1 MEALVKGMTFLLRPW
16 YSAWQGTGALRACYS
31 LRECFALCLGLFCSA
46 IPCPAIPQSGIFSHC
61 YHFSPLWLRHFLPL
75 TLSFLFW
82 LSLDLQFVLSATSLF
97 SFFKEKKNLYSP
109 LCCLSSGGFCPWVGR
124 LNGWVLLGLAQ
135 WTIPWSCGLTGWAC
149 HSSAVEVEVNSGI
162 TVLSGALTM
171 H

>member
-61 YHFSPLWLRHFLPL
+61 YHFSPLWLWHFLPL

-97 SFFKEKKNLYSP
+97 SFFKEKKKIFIVLYAVFP
-109 LCCLSSGGFCPWVGR
+109 LVVSALELAVWMAECSLAWLSEPYRDPVG
-124 LNGWVLLGLAQ
+124 WQVEPATPLLLK
-135 WTIPWSCGLTGWAC
+135 
-149 HSSAVEVEVNSGI
+149 
-162 TVLSGALTM
+162 
-171 H
+171 